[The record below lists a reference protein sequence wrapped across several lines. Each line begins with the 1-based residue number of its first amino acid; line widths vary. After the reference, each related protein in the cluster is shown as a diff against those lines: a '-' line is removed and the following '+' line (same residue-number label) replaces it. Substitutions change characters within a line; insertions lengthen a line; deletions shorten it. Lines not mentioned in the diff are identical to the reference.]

1 MKETPMSKTVEYFMA
16 PASPWA
22 YLGHQR
28 FLAIAKK
35 HHANIELKPADIAKV
50 FGATGGVPVA
60 QRPIQRQEYR
70 LAELTR
76 WSTYLQIPL
85 NLHPKF
91 FPVSGELASKLIIAT
106 QQEVGAEAGLS
117 VAFALGRAVWA
128 EEKNIADSDT
138 LASIAD
144 SLGLQ
149 GKDLMAHAAS
159 DAVAADYAR
168 HTDDALAAHIFG
180 VPWYRVDGEG
190 YWGQDR
196 LDFVERALMA

>member
-1 MKETPMSKTVEYFMA
+1 MSKTVEYFMA

-28 FLAIAKK
+28 FVAIAKK
-35 HHANIELKPADIAKV
+35 HHANIDLKPADIAKV

>member
-1 MKETPMSKTVEYFMA
+1 MSKTVEYFMA

-28 FLAIAKK
+28 FVAIAKK

-76 WSTYLQIPL
+76 WSKHLQIPL

-91 FPVSGELASKLIIAT
+91 FPVSGELASKLIIAA

-128 EEKNIADSDT
+128 EEKNIADGDT
-138 LASIAD
+138 LVSIAN
-144 SLGLQ
+144 SLGLK

-168 HTDDALAAHIFG
+168 HTEDALAAHIFG
-180 VPWYRVDGEG
+180 VPWYRVNGEG

-196 LDFVERALMA
+196 LDFVERALMG

>member
-1 MKETPMSKTVEYFMA
+1 MSKTVEYFMA

-28 FLAIAKK
+28 FVAIAQK

-76 WSTYLQIPL
+76 WSKHLQIPL
-85 NLHPKF
+85 NLHLKF

-106 QQEVGAEAGLS
+106 QQEAGAEAGLS

-128 EEKNIADSDT
+128 EEKNIADGDT

-144 SLGLQ
+144 SLGLK
-149 GKDLMAHAAS
+149 GKDLIAHAAS
-159 DAVAADYAR
+159 DSVAADYAR
-168 HTDDALAAHIFG
+168 HTEDALAAHIFG

>member
-1 MKETPMSKTVEYFMA
+1 MSKTVEYFMA

-28 FLAIAKK
+28 FVAIAKK

-76 WSTYLQIPL
+76 WSAFLQIPL

-159 DAVAADYAR
+159 EAVATDYAR

>member
-1 MKETPMSKTVEYFMA
+1 MSKTVEYFMA

-28 FLAIAKK
+28 FVAIAQK

-91 FPVSGELASKLIIAT
+91 FPVSGELASKLIIAA

-128 EEKNIADSDT
+128 EEKNIADGDT

-144 SLGLQ
+144 SLGLKGQ
-149 GKDLMAHAAS
+149 DLIAHAAS
-159 DAVAADYAR
+159 DNVAADYAR
-168 HTDDALAAHIFG
+168 HTEDALAAHIFG